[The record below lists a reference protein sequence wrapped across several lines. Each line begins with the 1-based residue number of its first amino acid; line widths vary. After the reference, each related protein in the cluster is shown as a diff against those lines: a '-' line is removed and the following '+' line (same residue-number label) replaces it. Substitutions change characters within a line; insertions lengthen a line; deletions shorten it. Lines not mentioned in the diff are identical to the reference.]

1 MSQSRLET
9 KVGLFVLT
17 GLVLLAVLAILFS
30 KGAAFY
36 QRTFTLRLKSSNVS
50 GIKAGANV
58 LVAGVPVGRASSV
71 ELDSD
76 GRTVTIHLRIFQK
89 YQIYDDARFEIE
101 ASGFLGDQIIAVYP
115 GANAGRLLQNGDE
128 VRCRTPFNIQE
139 AVAQAMETLSH
150 IGQTTTNLNAAVTD
164 VRRYA
169 LTPQTLTNLAGAV
182 DRLALLSEDAGG
194 AISNLNSLVT
204 ANAQPVTSAVSNL
217 NVFSSQLSPVA
228 LRANDLLS
236 NNAAAIT
243 VAIRNLETASG
254 QLTNLLHE
262 LQTGRGPAGRVLHDE
277 EMAENISAVARN
289 LAITSSNL
297 NRLGLWGILWR
308 PRAPRTNEPG
318 PAVLRAPH
326 DPFR

>member
-1 MSQSRLET
+1 MSQSRLEI

-30 KGAAFY
+30 KGTAFY

-50 GIKAGANV
+50 GIKTGANV

-71 ELDSD
+71 ELDPD

-101 ASGFLGDQIIAVYP
+101 ASGFLGDQIIAIYP

-128 VRCRTPFNIQE
+128 VVCRTPFNMQE
-139 AVAQAMETLSH
+139 AIAQATETISR
-150 IGQTTTNLNAAVTD
+150 IGQATTNLNAAVTD

-182 DRLALLSEDAGG
+182 DRLALLSADASN
-194 AISNLNSLVT
+194 AISNI
-204 ANAQPVTSAVSNL
+204 NALIASNALPVTTAVSNL
-217 NVFSSQLSPVA
+217 NVFSGQLSPVA
-228 LRANDLLS
+228 VRANDLLS

-243 VAIRNLETASG
+243 TAIRNIETASG

-262 LQTGRGPAGRVLHDE
+262 LQAGRGPAGRVLHDE

-297 NRLGLWGILWR
+297 NRLGLWSILWKR
-308 PRAPRTNEPG
+308 KEARTNEAAPT
-318 PAVLRAPH
+318 VIRAPH

>member
-9 KVGLFVLT
+9 KVGLFVLL
-17 GLVLLAVLAILFS
+17 GLVLLAALAILFS
-30 KGAAFY
+30 KGTSFY

-50 GIKAGANV
+50 GIKVGANV
-58 LVAGVPVGRASSV
+58 LVAGVQVGRASGV
-71 ELDSD
+71 DLDPD
-76 GRTVTIHLRIFQK
+76 GRTVTIHLRIYQR

-101 ASGFLGDQIIAVYP
+101 ASGFLGDQIIAIYP
-115 GANAGRLLQNGDE
+115 GVNAGRLLQNGDE

-150 IGQTTTNLNAAVTD
+150 IGEATTNLNAAVSD

-169 LTPQTLTNLAGAV
+169 LTPRTLTNLAGAV

-194 AISNLNSLVT
+194 TISNLNALVT
-204 ANAQPVTSAVSNL
+204 ANSQPVTSAVSNL
-217 NVFSSQLSPVA
+217 NAFSGQLSPLA
-228 LRANDLLS
+228 GRANDLLS

-243 VAIRNLETASG
+243 VAVRNIETASG

-262 LQTGRGPAGRVLHDE
+262 LQTGRGPAGRILHDE

-289 LAITSSNL
+289 LSITSSNL
-297 NRLGLWGILWR
+297 NRFGLWGILR
-308 PRAPRTNEPG
+308 KPKEPRTTEPA
-318 PAVLRAPH
+318 PAVLRSPH
-326 DPFR
+326 DSDR

>member
-1 MSQSRLET
+1 MSPSRLET

-30 KGAAFY
+30 KGTAFY

-71 ELDSD
+71 ELNPD
-76 GRTVTIHLRIFQK
+76 GRTVTIHLRIFQQYK
-89 YQIYDDARFEIE
+89 IYDDARFEIE

-128 VRCRTPFNIQE
+128 VRCRTPFNVQE
-139 AVAQAMETLSH
+139 AVSHAMEILSN
-150 IGQTTTNLNAAVTD
+150 IGQATTNLNAAVTD

-169 LTPQTLTNLAGAV
+169 LTPHTLTNLAGAV
-182 DRLALLSEDAGG
+182 DRLARLAEDAGG
-194 AISNLNSLVT
+194 TMSNLSSLVA
-204 ANAQPVTSAVSNL
+204 ANRQPITSAVSNL
-217 NVFSSQLSPVA
+217 NVFSGQLSPVA
-228 LRANDLLS
+228 SRAHDLLS

-243 VAIRNLETASG
+243 VAIRNIETASG

-262 LQTGRGPAGRVLHDE
+262 LQAGRGPAGRLMQDE
-277 EMAENISAVARN
+277 EMAGNISTVARN
-289 LAITSSNL
+289 LAVTSSNL
-297 NRLGLWGILWR
+297 NRLGLWGILWKR
-308 PRAPRTNEPG
+308 REPRTNEPA

>member
-1 MSQSRLET
+1 MSQSRLEI
-9 KVGLFVLT
+9 KVGLFVLL
-17 GLVLLAVLAILFS
+17 GLVLLAALAILLS
-30 KGAAFY
+30 KGTAFY

-58 LVAGVPVGRASSV
+58 LVAGVQVGRASGV
-71 ELDSD
+71 ELDPD
-76 GRTVTIHLRIFQK
+76 GRTVTIYLRIIQK
-89 YQIYDDARFEIE
+89 YKIYDDARFEIE

-169 LTPQTLTNLAGAV
+169 LTPRTLTNLAGAV
-182 DRLALLSEDAGG
+182 DRLALVSDDAGN
-194 AISNLNSLVT
+194 AISNLNLLVT
-204 ANAQPVTSAVSNL
+204 ANAQPVASAVSNL

-277 EMAENISAVARN
+277 EMAENISAVARH

-297 NRLGLWGILWR
+297 NHLGLWGILWKR
-308 PRAPRTNEPG
+308 KEPRTNEPA

>member
-1 MSQSRLET
+1 MSKAT
-9 KVGLFVLT
+9 TVP
-17 GLVLLAVLAILFS
+17 
-30 KGAAFY
+30 
-36 QRTFTLRLKSSNVS
+36 SNNP
-50 GIKAGANV
+50 K
-58 LVAGVPVGRASSV
+58 LVAENARSEKPLSISS
-71 ELDSD
+71 
-76 GRTVTIHLRIFQK
+76 T
-89 YQIYDDARFEIE
+89 
-101 ASGFLGDQIIAVYP
+101 
-115 GANAGRLLQNGDE
+115 
-128 VRCRTPFNIQE
+128 
-139 AVAQAMETLSH
+139 
-150 IGQTTTNLNAAVTD
+150 
-164 VRRYA
+164 
-169 LTPQTLTNLAGAV
+169 
-182 DRLALLSEDAGG
+182 

-297 NRLGLWGILWR
+297 NRLGLWGILWKR
-308 PRAPRTNEPG
+308 KEPRTNEPA

>member
-1 MSQSRLET
+1 MSPSRLEI
-9 KVGLFVLT
+9 KVGLFVLL
-17 GLVLLAVLAILFS
+17 GLVLLAALAILLS
-30 KGAAFY
+30 KGTAFY

-58 LVAGVPVGRASSV
+58 LVAGVQVGRASGV
-71 ELDSD
+71 ELDPD
-76 GRTVTIHLRIFQK
+76 GRTVTIYLRIIQK
-89 YQIYDDARFEIE
+89 YKIYDDARFEIE

-169 LTPQTLTNLAGAV
+169 LTPRTLTNLAGAV
-182 DRLALLSEDAGG
+182 DRLALVSEDAGN

-204 ANAQPVTSAVSNL
+204 ANAQPVASAVSNL
-217 NVFSSQLSPVA
+217 NVFSGQLSPVA

-277 EMAENISAVARN
+277 EMAESISAVARN

-297 NRLGLWGILWR
+297 NRLGLWGILWKR
-308 PRAPRTNEPG
+308 KEPRTNEPG

>member
-1 MSQSRLET
+1 MSQSRLEI
-9 KVGLFVLT
+9 KVGLFVLL
-17 GLVLLAVLAILFS
+17 GLVLLAALAILLS
-30 KGAAFY
+30 KGTAFY

-58 LVAGVPVGRASSV
+58 LVAGVQVGRASGV
-71 ELDSD
+71 ELDPD
-76 GRTVTIHLRIFQK
+76 GRTVTIYLRIIQK
-89 YQIYDDARFEIE
+89 YKIYDDARFEIE

-169 LTPQTLTNLAGAV
+169 LTPRTLTNLAGAV
-182 DRLALLSEDAGG
+182 DRLALVSDDAGN
-194 AISNLNSLVT
+194 AISNLNLLVT
-204 ANAQPVTSAVSNL
+204 ANAQPVASAVSNL

-277 EMAENISAVARN
+277 EMAENISAVARH

-297 NRLGLWGILWR
+297 NRLGLWGILWKR
-308 PRAPRTNEPG
+308 KEPRTNEPA